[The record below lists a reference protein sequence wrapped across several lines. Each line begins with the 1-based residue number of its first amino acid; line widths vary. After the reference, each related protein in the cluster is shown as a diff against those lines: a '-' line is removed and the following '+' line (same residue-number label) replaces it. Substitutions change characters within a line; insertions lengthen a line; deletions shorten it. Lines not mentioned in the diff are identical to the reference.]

1 MTPTSVT
8 HIDQRYI
15 DGLLEN
21 NGQVIREI
29 YTRFAA
35 KVERY
40 IVNNSGSE
48 QDAGD
53 IFQEALTAI
62 YEQAR
67 HKQLRLTCPFEP
79 FLLMVC
85 KRKWLNELKKRSHQ
99 PVTKQREEVYN
110 NIGEDVFAMAEQL
123 EQQEEKTQL
132 FLQMFRKLGDKC
144 QEIIRHSLKGEHQE
158 KVATALGV
166 TYGYLRKKKSE
177 CLATLMKLI
186 QSHSQH

>member
-1 MTPTSVT
+1 MIPTSVT

-15 DGLLEN
+15 EGLLAN
-21 NGQVIREI
+21 NGKVIREI
-29 YTRFAA
+29 YTRFSA

-67 HKQLRLTCPFEP
+67 YKQLQLTCPFEP
-79 FLLMVC
+79 FLLMIC
-85 KRKWLNELKKRSHQ
+85 KRKWLNELKKRSHN
-99 PVTKQREEVYN
+99 PVTKPSEDVFN

-123 EQQEEKTQL
+123 EQQEEKSQL
-132 FLQMFRKLGDKC
+132 FLQLFQKLGDKC

-158 KVATALGV
+158 KVAEALGV

-177 CLATLMKLI
+177 CLATLMKMI